1 MGCLLLPRCQLMKQ
15 LVRLT
20 VFHFLYTKQD
30 LMEDVKA
37 KLDEEMQDTL
47 DSLGC
52 GAEEDATKL
61 YEAMKV
67 RLFLLTW
74 WNFGC
79 IWLLKDKSPYF
90 KSVARKLTVIWPW
103 KKKQGQ
109 TVRSSPPPPLPP
121 LSISAPFY
129 GYLKLLNATQRRKK
143 SKERFEFTPENHT
156 AH

>member
-1 MGCLLLPRCQLMKQ
+1 MNQ

-20 VFHFLYTKQD
+20 VFYFVHTKQD
-30 LMEDVKA
+30 LMEEVKA

-79 IWLLKDKSPYF
+79 I
-90 KSVARKLTVIWPW
+90 
-103 KKKQGQ
+103 
-109 TVRSSPPPPLPP
+109 
-121 LSISAPFY
+121 
-129 GYLKLLNATQRRKK
+129 
-143 SKERFEFTPENHT
+143 
-156 AH
+156 

>member
-1 MGCLLLPRCQLMKQ
+1 MNQ

-20 VFHFLYTKQD
+20 VFYFVHTKQD
-30 LMEDVKA
+30 LMEEVKA

-52 GAEEDATKL
+52 GAEEDAIKL

-79 IWLLKDKSPYF
+79 IKLLKDKGKESLFYVSS
-90 KSVARKLTVIWPW
+90 KKINSYLTVNKPEADGALRGGGGG
-103 KKKQGQ
+103 GQ
-109 TVRSSPPPPLPP
+109 NPPPPPP
-121 LSISAPFY
+121 TPSLSPSVF
-129 GYLKLLNATQRRKK
+129 
-143 SKERFEFTPENHT
+143 RFTRLRVVPIFPRG
-156 AH
+156 

>member
-1 MGCLLLPRCQLMKQ
+1 MNQ

-20 VFHFLYTKQD
+20 VFYFVHTKKD
-30 LMEDVKA
+30 LMEEAKA

-74 WNFGC
+74 LNFGC
-79 IWLLKDKSPYF
+79 
-90 KSVARKLTVIWPW
+90 T
-103 KKKQGQ
+103 
-109 TVRSSPPPPLPP
+109 
-121 LSISAPFY
+121 
-129 GYLKLLNATQRRKK
+129 
-143 SKERFEFTPENHT
+143 
-156 AH
+156 